1 MKRTYRN
8 IITALTFTVIFIGS
22 INGQPVHDPEE
33 RLFQYGARAGSFAGA
48 YVSEIYDISSMYWN
62 PSSIS
67 HVQRKTIVW
76 NYQQGWN
83 GRTKTELA
91 AFPLISGYMTSIALG
106 VNAAQLLISDK
117 SGNDRMAAV
126 YGIDCAL
133 SLKLAPTFS
142 AGILGSIQSHSLK
155 IGTEWNA
162 SSSIG
167 LLYAPSPE
175 ISYGMVFSGIGNRV
189 TYITE
194 GDSVVLV
201 NGQLPK
207 KLHLGL
213 TMRFPSSRSERIFSI
228 ILSNDKTF
236 GQTGIRY
243 NGGFEWS
250 LSEFFD
256 LRAGYVVSPTYAG
269 AKYGLGT
276 RTGGIQFDYALSP
289 STSTNRFHEFTFAIV
304 L

>member
-1 MKRTYRN
+1 MKQTDRN
-8 IITALTFTVIFIGS
+8 IIAPLLFTLIFCGITFGQS
-22 INGQPVHDPEE
+22 IHDPEE

-48 YVSEIYDISSMYWN
+48 YVSEMYDISSMYWN

-67 HVQRKTIVW
+67 QMQRRTIVW

-83 GRTKTELA
+83 GRSKTELA
-91 AFPLISGYMTSIALG
+91 AFPLTSGYTTSIALG

-117 SGNDRMAAV
+117 SGNDRMTAV

-133 SLKLAPTFS
+133 SFKIAPTFS
-142 AGILGSIQSHSLK
+142 AGILGSIKTHSMK
-155 IGTEWNA
+155 NGSEWNA

-175 ISYGMVFSGIGNRV
+175 ISYGMVFSGIGNTISFV
-189 TYITE
+189 TKD
-194 GDSVVLV
+194 DSIFMVQS
-201 NGQLPK
+201 QLPK
-207 KLHLGL
+207 RLHLGL
-213 TMRFPSSRSERIFSI
+213 TMRFPSARSERIFSI

-243 NGGFEWS
+243 NGGLEWS

-289 STSTNRFHEFTFAIV
+289 STATNRFHEFTFAIV